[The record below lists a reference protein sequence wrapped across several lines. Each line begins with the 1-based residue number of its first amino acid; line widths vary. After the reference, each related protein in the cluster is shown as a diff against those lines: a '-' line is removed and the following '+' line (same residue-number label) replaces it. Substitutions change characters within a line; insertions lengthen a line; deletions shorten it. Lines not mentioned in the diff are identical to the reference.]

1 MLSLTGGVLGLIIG
15 AVLGLTGAGG
25 GIFAVPAL
33 VFGLGMD
40 IRQAAPVALLAV
52 GAAATLGALQG
63 LRQGVVRYKAAMML
77 AAAGAVTAPLG
88 VQFAHWLSPRWLN
101 LIFVAIMLVVAY
113 RMFMSSRGSQT
124 QDDLADEPA
133 RTPRTATASRCTPTS
148 SAGPRRW

>member
-1 MLSLTGGVLGLIIG
+1 MSMLSLTGGVLGLIIG

-52 GAAATLGALQG
+52 GAAATLGAAQG

-77 AAAGAVTAPLG
+77 AAAGTVTAPLG
-88 VQFAHWLSPRWLN
+88 VQPAHWLSPRSLN
-101 LIFVAIMLVVAY
+101 LIFVPIIRVLAY
-113 RMFMSSRGSQT
+113 RVFIYSCG
-124 QDDLADEPA
+124 
-133 RTPRTATASRCTPTS
+133 TPT
-148 SAGPRRW
+148 P